1 MIIEAINNHYEK
13 LVMDYL
19 STLPLYKEQQGDTG
33 FLQDIACVALNHLP
47 PKYVRYSVDLVFYM
61 SDREMAEME
70 TRVKAAVDEAILQ
83 VQAHMAGP
91 GDEEPGA
98 HQTTSAD

>member
-1 MIIEAINNHYEK
+1 MIIDAINNHYEK

-19 STLPLYKEQQGDTG
+19 STLPLYNEQQEETG

-47 PKYVRYSVDLVFYM
+47 PKYVRHSVDLVFYM

-70 TRVKAAVDEAILQ
+70 SKVKVAVDEAILQ
-83 VQAHMAGP
+83 VQAHMEGP
-91 GDEEPGA
+91 GDEES
-98 HQTTSAD
+98 SASGF